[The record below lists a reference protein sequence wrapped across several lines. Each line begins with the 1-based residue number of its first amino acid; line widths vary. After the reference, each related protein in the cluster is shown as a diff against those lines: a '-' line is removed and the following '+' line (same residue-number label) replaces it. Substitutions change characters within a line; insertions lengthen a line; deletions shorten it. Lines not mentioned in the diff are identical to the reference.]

1 MSEYIR
7 SVTEG
12 DFEYEVLAYS
22 QSIPVLV
29 EFWANWSKPSKSLSP
44 LLERITLEAEGSFRL
59 ARVDVDAFPNLPLR
73 YGVFTIPAIVAFT
86 QGARVSELT
95 GLQPEARIRNFIDH
109 ILPPSPAHLLS
120 QKGDSLLGLEDFD
133 AAAIAYQDA
142 LKLRSGFPP
151 ALLGTMR
158 LALRK
163 GDPDTAKLIFQ
174 DFPISKEYEKAEVL
188 IPVVKAMQDFQNHV
202 LPEETD
208 QEAAFANCIR
218 LAIRGNIYGSLDGLL
233 GVLRENKHFGKDRG
247 KQVFLGLLELLDPES
262 RQVDE
267 YRKELA
273 SILF

>member
-29 EFWANWSKPSKSLSP
+29 EFWANWSKPSKSLTP
-44 LLERITLEAEGSFRL
+44 LLEKITLEAEGSFRL

-86 QGARVSELT
+86 QGTRISELT
-95 GLQPEARIRNFIDH
+95 GLQPEARIRGFIDH
-109 ILPPSPAHLLS
+109 ILPPNPAHLLS
-120 QKGDSLLGLEDFD
+120 QKGDSLLGLDDFD

-158 LALRK
+158 LALRQ

-174 DFPISKEYEKAEVL
+174 DFPISKEYEKAESL
-188 IPVVKAMQDFQNHV
+188 MPVVKAMQDFQNHV
-202 LPEETD
+202 LPADTD
-208 QEAAFANCIR
+208 LESAFMNSIR
-218 LAIRGNIYGSLDGLL
+218 LSIRGNIYGSLDGLL
-233 GVLRENKHFGKDRG
+233 GILRENKHFGKDRG

-262 RQVDE
+262 KEVDN

>member
-202 LPEETD
+202 LLEETD
-208 QEAAFANCIR
+208 QEAAFANAIR

-262 RQVDE
+262 RQVND

>member
-7 SVTEG
+7 SLTEG

-202 LPEETD
+202 LLEETD
-208 QEAAFANCIR
+208 QEAAFANAIR

-262 RQVDE
+262 RQVND

>member
-44 LLERITLEAEGSFRL
+44 LLEKITLEAEGSFRL

-86 QGARVSELT
+86 QGTRVSELT
-95 GLQPEARIRNFIDH
+95 GLQPEARIRGFIDH

-120 QKGDSLLGLEDFD
+120 LKGDSLLGLEDFD

-174 DFPISKEYEKAEVL
+174 DFPISKEYGKAEAL
-188 IPVVKAMQDFQNHV
+188 MPVVKAMQDFQNHV
-202 LPEETD
+202 LPADTD
-208 QEAAFANCIR
+208 LEATFSNSIKM
-218 LAIRGNIYGSLDGLL
+218 AIRGNIYGSLDGLL

-247 KQVFLGLLELLDPES
+247 KLVFLGLLELLDPES
-262 RQVDE
+262 KEVDN

-273 SILF
+273 STLF